1 MIGWEAQ
8 AIKVICGGDD
18 RIARDV
24 ILISWRREDRLN
36 ELPRDADRM
45 VWLHV
50 QSAIY
55 VTEDT
60 WGEI

>member
-1 MIGWEAQ
+1 MIGWETQ

-45 VWLHV
+45 VWLRI
-50 QSAIY
+50 QSAIH

>member
-1 MIGWEAQ
+1 MICWEAQ
-8 AIKVICGGDD
+8 AIEVICSGDD

-24 ILISWRREDRLN
+24 IFISWRREDGLY
-36 ELPRDADRM
+36 EFSCDADRM
-45 VWLHV
+45 IGLHV